1 MDFDNPKVYGDT
13 SISDGLV
20 HHVMAALHHHNY
32 GSNYPTSFIDASTDH
47 ALINS
52 IDSGVIFLAVWSRH
66 DGHLH
71 ILEFTKSCKY
81 IYSVCTEPERRKNSA
96 LLTCNLFG
104 IWATELWLMDPQ
116 PVCQYFTFVTFLVLY
131 IAKKTH
137 CCFWWP
143 ELMQMVPPAGSSP
156 FGANGRGWTYLENF
170 HHFTAKEL
178 ELAHSLNSRGSSSL
192 RTETSLVM
200 MCESYP
206 SCCIIACN
214 LS

>member
-1 MDFDNPKVYGDT
+1 
-13 SISDGLV
+13 
-20 HHVMAALHHHNY
+20 MAALHHRNY
-32 GSNYPTSFIDASTDH
+32 EDDYPTSFIDASTDH

-81 IYSVCTEPERRKNSA
+81 IYSVCTEPERRKNRV

-131 IAKKTH
+131 IAKKNTLW
-137 CCFWWP
+137 FLVTW
-143 ELMQMVPPAGSSP
+143 VDADGSSSRVVALRCQWQRLNVP
-156 FGANGRGWTYLENF
+156 GEFSSLY
-170 HHFTAKEL
+170 KEF